1 MGGPNLEVFKFG
13 MYIMFPIGWM
23 YYFGTNLD
31 ERFSVPDFWPK
42 ENETHHIP
50 FEKDEIQSELARLR
64 ARRLAARQRRFELEG
79 NDSPV
84 DQHVDAQPSAILQ
97 TLKKSDSSSVQHDH
111 QSEQPANDSQSQGW
125 FSWLK

>member
-31 ERFSVPDFWPK
+31 ERFSIPDFWPK

-64 ARRLAARQRRFELEG
+64 ARRLAARQRRLELEG
-79 NDSPV
+79 NNAPV
-84 DQHVDAQPSAILQ
+84 EQHIDPQPSPILES
-97 TLKKSDSSSVQHDH
+97 LKTTRPSDMVQQ
-111 QSEQPANDSQSQGW
+111 QSEQSPNNSQSQGW

>member
-1 MGGPNLEVFKFG
+1 

-23 YYFGTNLD
+23 YYFGANLE

-42 ENETHHIP
+42 ENETHTIP

-79 NDSPV
+79 NHEPVEQHIEPTPSPILESLRNT
-84 DQHVDAQPSAILQ
+84 DQ
-97 TLKKSDSSSVQHDH
+97 SSSLQ
-111 QSEQPANDSQSQGW
+111 QPPQPEQPTNTSQSQGW

>member
-1 MGGPNLEVFKFG
+1 

-97 TLKKSDSSSVQHDH
+97 TLKNSDSSSVQHDH
-111 QSEQPANDSQSQGW
+111 QSEQPANNSQSQGW

>member
-79 NDSPV
+79 NHSPV

-97 TLKKSDSSSVQHDH
+97 TLKNSDSSAVQHDH
-111 QSEQPANDSQSQGW
+111 QSEQPANNSQSQGW

>member
-1 MGGPNLEVFKFG
+1 

-23 YYFGTNLD
+23 YYFGANLE

-79 NDSPV
+79 NNEPVEQHIEATPSPILESLRNT
-84 DQHVDAQPSAILQ
+84 DQSSFQQPQ
-97 TLKKSDSSSVQHDH
+97 QPE
-111 QSEQPANDSQSQGW
+111 QSTDKPQSQGW

>member
-97 TLKKSDSSSVQHDH
+97 TLKNSDSSSVQHDH
-111 QSEQPANDSQSQGW
+111 QSEQPANNSQSQGW

>member
-23 YYFGTNLD
+23 YYFGANLE
-31 ERFSVPDFWPK
+31 ERFSIPDFWPK

-79 NDSPV
+79 NNQPVEQHIDNTPSPILESLRNT
-84 DQHVDAQPSAILQ
+84 DESSFQNQQQP
-97 TLKKSDSSSVQHDH
+97 
-111 QSEQPANDSQSQGW
+111 EQPTTNTQSQGW

>member
-1 MGGPNLEVFKFG
+1 MRLQFG

-79 NDSPV
+79 NHSPV

-97 TLKKSDSSSVQHDH
+97 TLKNSDSSAVQHDH
-111 QSEQPANDSQSQGW
+111 QSEQPANNSQSQGW

>member
-50 FEKDEIQSELARLR
+50 FEKDEIQTELARLR

-97 TLKKSDSSSVQHDH
+97 TLKNSDDSSVQHDH
-111 QSEQPANDSQSQGW
+111 QSEQPANNSQSQGW